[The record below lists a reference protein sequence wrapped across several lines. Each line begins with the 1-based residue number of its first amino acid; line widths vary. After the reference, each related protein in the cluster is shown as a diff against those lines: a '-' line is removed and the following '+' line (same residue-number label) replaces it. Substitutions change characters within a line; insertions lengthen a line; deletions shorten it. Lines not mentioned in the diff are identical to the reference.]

1 MKRIFCFSLS
11 LVCCAVFFSGCQDD
25 EKSALP
31 QIKIGENKY
40 SLKDAKLYLRIEGSY
55 EGAVNYT
62 YRDYLISDGDLI
74 DGENGWSLNDYTN
87 ATYFIA
93 FELAS
98 AEPNVPGVGSFP
110 LHRFWDEVTDG
121 SNLSYFF
128 AEFEGM
134 TYDTHD
140 TDLHPAIVTT
150 GGGEPN
156 EKMTVRFSGEIAHR
170 YTDNSTETVVFDPYA
185 SKLVFTGTVIDKR
198 D

>member
-1 MKRIFCFSLS
+1 MKRFFCLALLITF
-11 LVCCAVFFSGCQDD
+11 AVFSGCQDD
-25 EKSALP
+25 EKPAGP

-40 SLKDAKLYLRIEGSY
+40 SLKGAKLYLRIEGSY

-74 DGENGWSLNDYTN
+74 AGENGWSLDDYTN

-93 FELAS
+93 FETAIAS
-98 AEPNVPGVGSFP
+98 PNTTTTGHYT
-110 LHRFWDEVTDG
+110 LHRFWDDVIDG

-128 AEFEGM
+128 AEFDGR
-134 TYDTHD
+134 TYDTPD
-140 TDLHPAIVTT
+140 SDLKSDIVIT
-150 GGGEPN
+150 GGVNPG
-156 EKMTVRFSGEIAHR
+156 EKMTIKFSGEIAHR
-170 YTDNSTETVVFDPYA
+170 YVDNSTETVVYDPYD

>member
-1 MKRIFCFSLS
+1 MKRIFCLGL
-11 LVCCAVFFSGCQDD
+11 LVTCAAIFSGCQDD
-25 EKSALP
+25 EKPAVS
-31 QIKIGENKY
+31 QIKIAENKY
-40 SLKDAKLYLRIEGSY
+40 LLKDAKLYLRIEGSY
-55 EGAVNYT
+55 EGTVNYT

-74 DGENGWSLNDYTN
+74 AGENGWSLNDYTN

-98 AEPNVPGVGSFP
+98 SEPNVPWVGSFA
-110 LHRFWDEVTDG
+110 LHRFWDNVTDG

-140 TDLHPAIVTT
+140 TDLHPAMVIT
-150 GGGEPN
+150 GGGEPG

-170 YTDNSTETVVFDPYA
+170 FFINSGETAVFNPYD
-185 SKLVFTGTVIDKR
+185 SELFFTGTVIDKR

>member
-1 MKRIFCFSLS
+1 MKRIFCFCLW
-11 LVCCAVFFSGCQDD
+11 LVCCAVIFSGCQDD
-25 EKSALP
+25 EKPALP
-31 QIKIGENKY
+31 RIKIGENKY
-40 SLKDAKLYLRIEGSY
+40 SLEDAKLYLRIEGSY

-98 AEPNVPGVGSFP
+98 SEPTVPGVGSFP
-110 LHRFWDEVTDG
+110 LHRFWDDVTDG

-140 TDLHPAIVTT
+140 TDLHPAMVIT
-150 GGGEPN
+150 GGAEPGK
-156 EKMTVRFSGEIAHR
+156 KMRIRFSGEIAHR
-170 YTDNSTETVVFDPYA
+170 YLISSGETAVFDPYD
-185 SKLVFTGTVIDKR
+185 SELFFTGTVIDKR

>member
-1 MKRIFCFSLS
+1 MRRILCFGLLLS
-11 LVCCAVFFSGCQDD
+11 CAVIFSGCQDD
-25 EKSALP
+25 EKPALP
-31 QIKIGENKY
+31 QVKIGENKY

-74 DGENGWSLNDYTN
+74 AGENGWSLNDYTN

-93 FELAS
+93 FETAIAS
-98 AEPNVPGVGSFP
+98 PNATTTGRYT

-128 AEFEGM
+128 AGFDGR
-134 TYDTHD
+134 TYDTPD
-140 TDLHPAIVTT
+140 SDLKSDIIIS
-150 GGGEPN
+150 GGVNPGE
-156 EKMTVRFSGEIAHR
+156 EMTIKFSGEIAHR
-170 YTDNSTETVVFDPYA
+170 YVDNSTETVVYDPYD
-185 SKLVFTGTVIDKR
+185 SKLFFTGTVIDKR

>member
-1 MKRIFCFSLS
+1 MKRFFCLAI
-11 LVCCAVFFSGCQDD
+11 LVTVVVIFSGCQDD
-25 EKSALP
+25 EKPTLP
-31 QIKIGENKY
+31 QVKIGENKY

-74 DGENGWSLNDYTN
+74 AGENGWSLNDYTN

-93 FELAS
+93 FETAIAS
-98 AEPNVPGVGSFP
+98 PNATTAGHYT
-110 LHRFWDEVTDG
+110 LHRFWDDVTDG

-128 AEFEGM
+128 AEFDGR
-134 TYDTHD
+134 TYDTPD
-140 TDLHPAIVTT
+140 SDLKSDIIIS
-150 GGGEPN
+150 GGVNPGE
-156 EKMTVRFSGEIAHR
+156 EMTIKFSGEIAHR
-170 YTDNSTETVVFDPYA
+170 YVDNSTETVVYDPYD

>member
-1 MKRIFCFSLS
+1 MKRFFCLAI
-11 LVCCAVFFSGCQDD
+11 LVTVVGIFSGCQDD
-25 EKSALP
+25 EKPALP
-31 QIKIGENKY
+31 QVKIGENKY

-74 DGENGWSLNDYTN
+74 AGENGWSLNDYTN

-93 FELAS
+93 FETAIAS
-98 AEPNVPGVGSFP
+98 PNATTTGHYT

-128 AEFEGM
+128 AEFDGR
-134 TYDTHD
+134 TYDTPD
-140 TDLHPAIVTT
+140 SDLKSDIIIS
-150 GGGEPN
+150 GGVNPGE
-156 EKMTVRFSGEIAHR
+156 EMTIKFSGEIAHR
-170 YTDNSTETVVFDPYA
+170 YVDNSTETVVYDPYD
-185 SKLVFTGTVIDKR
+185 SKLFFTGTVIDKR

>member
-1 MKRIFCFSLS
+1 MKRICCFSL
-11 LVCCAVFFSGCQDD
+11 LVCCAIIFSGCKDD
-25 EKSALP
+25 EKPAVP
-31 QIKIGENKY
+31 EIKIGENKY

-74 DGENGWSLNDYTN
+74 EGQSGWSMLGYTN

-93 FELAS
+93 FELATP
-98 AEPNVPGVGSFP
+98 EPNVPTVGSFP
-110 LHRFWDEVTDG
+110 LHRFWDDVTDG

-150 GGGEPN
+150 GGGEPG
-156 EKMTVRFSGEIAHR
+156 EKMTIQFSGEIAHR
-170 YTDNSTETVVFDPYA
+170 YFINSGETVVFDPYD
-185 SKLVFTGTVIDKR
+185 SKLDFTGTVIDKR